1 MQRVLY
7 KPLTPGPWVGLAAC
21 EVGGSWAGSTVT
33 SAGAASAVTSG
44 RQSLAFRMSDLF
56 SPA

>member
-7 KPLTPGPWVGLAAC
+7 KPLTGPRVGLAAC
-21 EVGGSWAGSTVT
+21 EVGGSWAGSAVT

>member
-1 MQRVLY
+1 MQQVLY

-21 EVGGSWAGSTVT
+21 KVGGSWAGSAAT
-33 SAGAASAVTSG
+33 SAGAAAAVTSG
-44 RQSLAFRMSDLF
+44 RQSLAFRMSDLC